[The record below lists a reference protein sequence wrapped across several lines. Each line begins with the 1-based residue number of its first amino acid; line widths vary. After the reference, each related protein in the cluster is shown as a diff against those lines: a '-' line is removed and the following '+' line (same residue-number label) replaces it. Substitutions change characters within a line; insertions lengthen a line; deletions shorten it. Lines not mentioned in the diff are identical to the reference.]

1 MAAVADGPA
10 VRCYLFDRLKHC
22 RSLAAPM
29 QAAVSKTGC
38 GISEPV
44 FCRQLQLGG
53 IPGGTIFI
61 VTFTQEK
68 LAADIDPRRR

>member
-38 GISEPV
+38 DISEPV
-44 FCRQLQLGG
+44 FCRQLQLRG
-53 IPGGTIFI
+53 IPGGAILI
-61 VTFTQEK
+61 MTFTQEE
-68 LAADIDPRRR
+68 LAADIDSRGR